1 MILKE
6 LAKGVFLNARILS
19 KHNVIP
25 KSLGSNFR
33 CCVVF
38 EVPKNFLK
46 KKKKKKKKKNRKRI
60 CKIKV
65 HFPSLLMLL
74 DSCRDNEGNEGNLS
88 GHALKAFFLDL
99 L

>member
-25 KSLGSNFR
+25 KILGSNFR

-46 KKKKKKKKKNRKRI
+46 NKKKEKKKNRKRI

-74 DSCRDNEGNEGNLS
+74 DSCRDNEGNLS

>member
-1 MILKE
+1 MWIEEKRKKVILKE

-25 KSLGSNFR
+25 KILGSNFR

-46 KKKKKKKKKNRKRI
+46 KKKEKKKTYLQN
-60 CKIKV
+60 
-65 HFPSLLMLL
+65 
-74 DSCRDNEGNEGNLS
+74 
-88 GHALKAFFLDL
+88 
-99 L
+99 